1 MCHIFFFFYKLGLKP
16 NYMKLKVRIASSY
29 WHLTK
34 LLTTIDAIDQ
44 QKVNKRLN
52 SEKQTEKKP
61 ENYDDANDM

>member
-1 MCHIFFFFYKLGLKP
+1 
-16 NYMKLKVRIASSY
+16 MKLKVRIASSY

-34 LLTTIDAIDQ
+34 LLTTIDVIDQ